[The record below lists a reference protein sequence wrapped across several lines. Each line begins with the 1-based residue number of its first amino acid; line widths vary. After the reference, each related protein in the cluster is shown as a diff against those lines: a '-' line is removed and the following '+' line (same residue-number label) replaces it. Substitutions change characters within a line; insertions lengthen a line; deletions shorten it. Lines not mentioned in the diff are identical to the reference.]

1 MKLRFFIGLSLLI
14 LLVSYGCGGSCE
26 IERKQAQEAMGKA
39 KESHAENYATT
50 DFQQAQKAWDRGQ
63 AAEKEGN
70 SSTAKVL
77 YTSARIFS
85 GKAADI
91 GKAKK
96 EALSRELIS
105 MQLVIGKNL
114 DDMKTDLSKGGFS
127 LRKRSEVEAIASEVE
142 KDNASIE
149 KMVTEEDLAKAIAT
163 AKSVQT
169 KIYHAQLILAG
180 QKLPE

>member
-1 MKLRFFIGLSLLI
+1 MKHRFFIGLSLFV

-39 KESHAENYATT
+39 KDSHAETYATT
-50 DFQQAQKAWDRGQ
+50 DFQQAQKAWDRGH

-77 YTSARIFS
+77 YSSAKIFFR
-85 GKAADI
+85 KAADI
-91 GKAKK
+91 AKTKK
-96 EALSRELIS
+96 EALSRELEG

-114 DDMKTDLSKGGFS
+114 DDMKTDLSKGGLS
-127 LRKRSEVEAIASEVE
+127 PSKRSQVERIASEVE

-180 QKLPE
+180 QK